1 MLIYNTTYQ
10 VEEEQEDNF
19 LIWIK
24 EFYLPEVEKNGL
36 LRAPRLV
43 RVLSH
48 REEGSTCY
56 SLQFE
61 VESSAIL
68 HRWHMGQGV
77 RLNEELL
84 KIFKDEVVGFPT
96 LMEVIE

>member
-10 VEEEQEDNF
+10 VDEEQEDNF